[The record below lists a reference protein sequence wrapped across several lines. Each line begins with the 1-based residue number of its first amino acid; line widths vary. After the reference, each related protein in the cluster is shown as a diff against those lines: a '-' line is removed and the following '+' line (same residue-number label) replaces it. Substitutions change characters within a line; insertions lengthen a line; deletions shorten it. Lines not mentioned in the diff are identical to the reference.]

1 MNTNRIRRPSPALAI
16 ATIALFVAFGGTAS
30 AVATAVVPLA
40 KRALTANNAQKLEG
54 LTANQI
60 TGGAAPAY
68 ALVDPNA
75 GSPRLVA
82 AHTRGSVAVGVGP
95 FGPGDYC
102 LTPAPGVDV
111 THTAAVASE
120 EAFYTHAL
128 GTPMV
133 RYPTAG
139 PTCAANQLEVKTF
152 DENVQLNDQI
162 AFTVNVP

>member
-1 MNTNRIRRPSPALAI
+1 MVRIRKPSPAI
-16 ATIALFVAFGGTAS
+16 VISTVALFAALGGTAG
-30 AVATAVVPLA
+30 AVATGAVPLA
-40 KRALTANNAQKLEG
+40 KRALTANDAQKLDG
-54 LTANQI
+54 LTATQVAA
-60 TGGAAPAY
+60 GGAPAF

-82 AHTRGSVAVGVGP
+82 AHTRGFIAVTGGP

-111 THTAAVASE
+111 VNTAAVASE
-120 EAFYTHAL
+120 EAFYTNAA
-128 GTPMV
+128 GFVTV

-152 DENVQLNDQI
+152 DQNLQLSNQI